1 MTAHP
6 DPMWDPF
13 EASDSH
19 GNDDLPTGS
28 HLAQVET
35 PGAKLLR
42 CFHAGWRTL
51 ILRGVQDP
59 AFHQVLSEL
68 RDTVAGIW
76 ETGDLARLELY
87 GSGLRIG
94 EETLSPFS
102 SGNLLARIVA
112 EEMLSMELHGFV
124 FMEPWDDAEVARFLH
139 LLEDWRQ
146 SVPPFDTRVEELE
159 AMGIRGIA
167 LLDPQAVEEE
177 PASGWDSIEELG
189 SLRKE
194 ARKTFFKALQ
204 HSKNHLRSVTGD
216 SVIKLRRTR
225 QVVHNIIDTLVAEE
239 FSLLAMTS
247 LCAFDEQTF
256 LHSVNVCVLA
266 TALGQRL
273 GLNRRELSE
282 LGVAAFFHD
291 LGKMTVPKQVLN
303 KPGTFTPTEWRI
315 VQTHPLEGVR
325 TLLGSGDL
333 SPLAIK
339 VMLVS
344 LEHHMRYDLSG
355 YPRVDD
361 NWEIGVASRIVS
373 IADCYD
379 AMTSHRAYE
388 DERLIPHRVMLHMM
402 ARSGKNFD
410 PVLMRLFV
418 NLMGL
423 YPVGSLVELVGG
435 ELGVVVAT
443 DPQDPATPVVRM
455 VRDSAGTEIDM
466 SSLHLVNLA
475 DVERT
480 DGTCITQ
487 ALDPEEIGIDLSA
500 YLL

>member
-1 MTAHP
+1 MTAIP
-6 DPMWDPF
+6 DRMWDPF
-13 EASDSH
+13 ESADQQNSSKS
-19 GNDDLPTGS
+19 TIS
-28 HLAQVET
+28 CHLTREET
-35 PGAKLLR
+35 PGARLLR
-42 CFHAGWRTL
+42 CFHASWRSL
-51 ILRGVQDP
+51 ILRGMQDP
-59 AFHQVLSEL
+59 AFHHVLSDL

-76 ETGDLARLELY
+76 ESGNLARVALY

-112 EEMLSMELHGFV
+112 EEMSSMNLHGFV
-124 FMEPWDDAEVARFLH
+124 FMEPWDEAEVARFLQ

-146 SVPPFDTRVEELE
+146 SNPPFVTRTEELE

-167 LLDPQAVEEE
+167 LLDPDAIEED

-189 SLRKE
+189 LLRKE

-225 QVVHNIIDTLVAEE
+225 QVVHNIVDTLVAEE

-256 LHSVNVCVLA
+256 LHSVNVCILA

-303 KPGTFTPTEWRI
+303 KPGTFTPSEWRI
-315 VQTHPLEGVR
+315 IQTHPLEGVR
-325 TLLGSGDL
+325 TLLGTGDL

-344 LEHHMRYDLSG
+344 LEHHMRYDLGG

-435 ELGVVVAT
+435 ELAVVVAT

-455 VRDSAGTEIDM
+455 VHDSAGTRIDPA
-466 SSLHLVNLA
+466 SLLLVNLA
-475 DVERT
+475 DVERA

-487 ALDPEEIGIDLSA
+487 ALDPEEVGIDLSA